1 MNENLLVESFIILQ
15 NTKAALL
22 QDLAA
27 ILELPT
33 VVPLISHNDFVKSVE
48 KNTNFANKIENLS
61 KQVPTRNKRSWA
73 SFWSSIFGSATE
85 EELQKVYE
93 NEIALSKEDRE
104 MQRGIS
110 SIVETNT
117 QLLDSFKGVTT
128 SLESLEDRQH
138 RLFAEINV
146 LMESEDQ
153 FLAYLQKYGNMQDRI
168 IMLASDY
175 QALQISTFM
184 ASALTL
190 AQ

>member
-1 MNENLLVESFIILQ
+1 
-15 NTKAALL
+15 
-22 QDLAA
+22 
-27 ILELPT
+27 
-33 VVPLISHNDFVKSVE
+33 
-48 KNTNFANKIENLS
+48 
-61 KQVPTRNKRSWA
+61 
-73 SFWSSIFGSATE
+73 
-85 EELQKVYE
+85 
-93 NEIALSKEDRE
+93 